1 MHSFAI
7 IRQSFK
13 MSLQNIISNKMR
25 SFLTMLGI
33 VIGVAAVIALI
44 TIVQGFSDSVV
55 SEFSDLGAG
64 TLTVS
69 AYGTSMK
76 QGLTENDLEEI
87 SRVEGV
93 AGISPTAS
101 LTSTAVFNNTAFDK
115 VSVEGKSD
123 IYFLHNDIIKAGRSL
138 NASDILNQTRV
149 CIVDNTFIKQVM
161 LGHPVLGS
169 TILLDGYEYT
179 IVGIR
184 DDDSSLM
191 AAFSSGADDGC
202 VIIPYKNALKMTGN
216 VNVSSLEVYVA
227 DGYAS
232 ADVVDNLSLVLD
244 NIYNDADNSYSI
256 INMETLM
263 ASLDSI
269 LGMLSTMLA
278 GIASIALLVGGI
290 GIMNMMLVSVTERTK
305 EIGLRKALGAEPSR
319 IQMQFLLESI
329 VLSVIGGVIGV
340 LFGNLIA
347 YVAAAV
353 MDTSFGINPGAIAL
367 GLGFSLAV
375 GVIFGW
381 APARRA
387 SRLNPIDALRAD

>member
-1 MHSFAI
+1 MAI

-13 MSLQNIISNKMR
+13 MSLQNIVNNKMR

-64 TLTVS
+64 TLTVN

-76 QGLTENDLEEI
+76 QGLTENDLAELEK
-87 SRVEGV
+87 VKGV
-93 AGISPTAS
+93 GGISPTAS
-101 LTSTAVFNNTAFDK
+101 LTSTAVFGSEAFDK
-115 VSVEGKSD
+115 VTVDGKSD
-123 IYFLHNDIIKAGRSL
+123 IYFIHNNIIKSGRAL
-138 NASDILNQTRV
+138 NASDIENQAHV
-149 CIVDNTFIKQVM
+149 CIVDQTFMKSVM
-161 LGHPVLGS
+161 KGHAVLGN

-184 DDDSSLM
+184 DDDTSLM
-191 AAFSSGADDGC
+191 AAFSGSGDDGT
-202 VIIPYKNALKMTGN
+202 VIVPYKNALRMTGN
-216 VNVSSLEVYVA
+216 ANVSSLEVYVA
-227 DGYAS
+227 EGYTS
-232 ADVVDNLSLVLD
+232 SEVVDNLSLALD
-244 NIYNDADNSYSI
+244 NVYNDADNSYSI
-256 INMETLM
+256 LNMETLM
-263 ASLDSI
+263 QSLDTI

-329 VLSVIGGVIGV
+329 VLSVIGGILGV
-340 LFGNLIA
+340 LVGLLIA
-347 YVAAAV
+347 YVAAAI
-353 MDTSFGINPGAIAL
+353 MDTAFGISPGAILL
-367 GLGFSLAV
+367 GLTFSLVV

>member
-1 MHSFAI
+1 
-7 IRQSFK
+7 
-13 MSLQNIISNKMR
+13 MSLQNIINNKMR

-64 TLTVS
+64 TLNVN
-69 AYGTSMK
+69 AYGTVMK
-76 QGLTENDLEEI
+76 QGLTENDLKEL
-87 SRVEGV
+87 STVEGV
-93 AGISPTAS
+93 GGISPTVS
-101 LTSTAVFNNTAFDK
+101 LGSTAVFGKTAYDD
-115 VSVEGKSD
+115 VTVDGKSE
-123 IYFLHNDIIKAGRSL
+123 IYFVHNDIITAGRGL
-138 NASDILNQTRV
+138 NAADIQNQTQV
-149 CIVDNTFIKQVM
+149 CIVDDTFVKKVM

-169 TILLDGYEYT
+169 VILLDGYEYT

-184 DDDSSLM
+184 NTDNTLM
-191 AAFSSGADDGC
+191 SAFSSSGDDGT
-202 VIIPYKNALKMTGN
+202 VIVPYKNALKMTGN
-216 VNVSSLEVYVA
+216 ANVTSLEVYVA
-227 DGYAS
+227 EGYAS
-232 ADVVDNLSLVLD
+232 SDVSDNLSSVLD
-244 NIYNDADNSYSI
+244 NIYNNADNSYAV

-305 EIGLRKALGAEPSR
+305 EIGLRKALGAEPAR
-319 IQMQFLLESI
+319 IQLQFLLEAI
-329 VLSVIGGVIGV
+329 VLSVIGGILGV
-340 LFGNLIA
+340 LVGLLIA
-347 YVAAAV
+347 IVATSL
-353 MDTSFGINPGAIAL
+353 MDTTFIFAPNAVLL

-375 GVIFGW
+375 GIIFGW